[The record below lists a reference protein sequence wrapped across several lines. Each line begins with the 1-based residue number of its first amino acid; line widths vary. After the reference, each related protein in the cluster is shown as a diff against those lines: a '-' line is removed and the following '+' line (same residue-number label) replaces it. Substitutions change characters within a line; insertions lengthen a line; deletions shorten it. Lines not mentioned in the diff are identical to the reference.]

1 MYLDARSINR
11 RSKTDVTMFSSTHFR
26 ILFASQY
33 FPDKAWARDI
43 LCLRVK
49 CNRNDR
55 GCDWIGQLGH
65 AEVCNVLF
73 SLFSGLTSWDKLSH
87 TLEYSISLKSTTPL
101 IDNWCVQTLGNKIR
115 FLESWNMP
123 PPPPPPPP
131 PPGKQCWF
139 FDFLDCTCKNHSGY
153 TT

>member
-49 CNRNDR
+49 CKWNDR
-55 GCDWIGQLGH
+55 GCDWIGELGH

-73 SLFSGLTSWDKLSH
+73 SLFSCQSCIDKLTSTVK
-87 TLEYSISLKSTTPL
+87 YSISFKQVIIKLLIFSDLIISCFKSHL
-101 IDNWCVQTLGNKIR
+101 AFGSLQSY
-115 FLESWNMP
+115 FLSKACFIFAE
-123 PPPPPPPP
+123 
-131 PPGKQCWF
+131 
-139 FDFLDCTCKNHSGY
+139 
-153 TT
+153 